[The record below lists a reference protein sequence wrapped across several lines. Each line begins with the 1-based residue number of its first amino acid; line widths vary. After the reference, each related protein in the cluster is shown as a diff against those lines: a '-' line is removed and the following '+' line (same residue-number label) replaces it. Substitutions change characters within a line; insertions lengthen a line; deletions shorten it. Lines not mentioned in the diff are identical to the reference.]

1 MPGVDASDQSMD
13 RVIARKNRRRSGKDA
28 AQQRAADIAKDK
40 KRLGSMNPEEIAE
53 LKELIEFLK
62 ENGIGEF
69 DLERGDLKVR
79 LKFASA
85 SQPADLSQIA
95 QLAAAAQAAQSAAS
109 FQPATVAHAHPAGAP
124 PAAEPAAALVD
135 DEAGLHIVKSP
146 IVGTFYES
154 PSPGSPAFVKPGDVI
169 EVGQVLCIV
178 EAMKLMNEIESDA
191 AGEIVKRFVTSG
203 QPVEYGQKLF
213 AVRPR

>member
-1 MPGVDASDQSMD
+1 
-13 RVIARKNRRRSGKDA
+13 
-28 AQQRAADIAKDK
+28 
-40 KRLGSMNPEEIAE
+40 MNPEEIAE
-53 LKELIEFLK
+53 LKQLIEFLK
-62 ENGIGEF
+62 ENNIGEF

-79 LKFASA
+79 LKFAGA
-85 SQPADLSQIA
+85 PQTADLSQMA
-95 QLAAAAQAAQSAAS
+95 HLAAAAQAAHSAS
-109 FQPATVAHAHPAGAP
+109 FQPSAVAHTAGTPAQ
-124 PAAEPAAALVD
+124 AAPAAASPEAMAPLAD

-154 PSPGSPAFVKPGDVI
+154 GAPGSPAFVKPGDTV

-191 AGEIVKRFVTSG
+191 AGELVKRFVTNG

-213 AVRPR
+213 ALRPR

>member
-1 MPGVDASDQSMD
+1 VTAKKSD
-13 RVIARKNRRRSGKDA
+13 
-28 AQQRAADIAKDK
+28 AQQSAEDK

-79 LKFASA
+79 LKFAGATTPVNLS
-85 SQPADLSQIA
+85 DLSQLA
-95 QLAAAAQAAQSAAS
+95 QFAAAQQAAG
-109 FQPATVAHAHPAGAP
+109 FQPAVAHTHPGAAAQTAAPAAAAP
-124 PAAEPAAALVD
+124 PAAAATPVD
-135 DEAGLHIVKSP
+135 DDAGLHIVKSP

-154 PSPGSPAFVKPGDVI
+154 PSPGSPAFVKPGDTV

-191 AGEIVKRFVTSG
+191 AGEIVKRFVTTG